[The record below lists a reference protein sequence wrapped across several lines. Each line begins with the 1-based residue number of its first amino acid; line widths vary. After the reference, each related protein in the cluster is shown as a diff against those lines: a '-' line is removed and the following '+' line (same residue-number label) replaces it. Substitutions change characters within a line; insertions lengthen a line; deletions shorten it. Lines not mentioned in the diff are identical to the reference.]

1 MRNLLNNWQE
11 IAMPVIALALGAF
24 IITVMLNAV
33 SQF

>member
-11 IAMPVIALALGAF
+11 LAMPIIAIGLGIF
-24 IITVMLNAV
+24 IMTVMLNAV

>member
-11 IAMPVIALALGAF
+11 IAMPIIALGLGAF

-33 SQF
+33 AQF

>member
-11 IAMPVIALALGAF
+11 LAMPIIAIGLGFF
-24 IITVMLNAV
+24 IMTVMLNAV